1 MFSHRTL
8 VPTQAPGPA
17 TRASAS
23 TPVGLT
29 MSTDPVAAVDHPPD
43 DRVTAFTSD
52 ARPQWSR

>member
-17 TRASAS
+17 IPASAS

-29 MSTDPVAAVDHPPD
+29 MSTDPVAAVDLPPD
-43 DRVTAFTSD
+43 KRVTAFTFD
-52 ARPQWSR
+52 VRPQWSR